1 MDNTL
6 SDDIKEFQTTLN
18 NKLSQEKIELVLS
31 LLTYL
36 TLMLP
41 NNNALKNLYVL
52 GNTCKVDIDLEIL
65 KLKTSFLTNGFRF
78 EFEILNKDL
87 DIELSKFIASS
98 INKFILDRNTYDEL
112 EDINKAQIDATLML
126 CYPIFTEYEK
136 LNKKLKTI
144 DGFDI
149 DQLLNSLAVKKI
161 TDPNEIIN
169 CFFDDILVEE
179 NLFEYGYDFNYFDPN
194 LPFYELPYGELAN
207 DSPFYI
213 IDENHFGVVIT
224 NLKYYHE
231 KPSIIHKYSDV
242 LYSRFEKLSIEDRN
256 NIFFISIFT
265 AYLTSDIN
273 KFSIHT
279 LKWFLKKEKE
289 NVFVNK
295 IFDLIENRTL
305 SEKSIDEIVK
315 HINEKCYFL
324 KEHRICFALIDIFT
338 VPFSFQDSIL
348 KNENINSEVRN
359 KLQKLHNAIFPLKE
373 MIPVC
378 EEFHK
383 KHINIFY
390 NLKSNKSY
398 EIFCKTNHLRL
409 WFLIEGE
416 AW

>member
-1 MDNTL
+1 MDTL
-6 SDDIKEFQTTLN
+6 SDEIKEFHIILN
-18 NKLSQEKIELVLS
+18 NKLSHEKIELVLS
-31 LLTYL
+31 LFTYI

-41 NNNALKNLYVL
+41 NKNNALKNLYII
-52 GNTCKVDIDLEIL
+52 GNNFKVDIDLEIL
-65 KLKTSFLTNGFRF
+65 KFKTKFLTSGVIF
-78 EFEILNKDL
+78 EFEKLNPDL
-87 DIELSKFIASS
+87 DNELSKFIASS
-98 INKFILDRNTYDEL
+98 INKFIIDRDTYEEL
-112 EDINKAQIDATLML
+112 EDINKSAIDGALL
-126 CYPIFTEYEK
+126 FCYPIYKEYEK

-144 DGFDI
+144 DSLDI
-149 DQLLNSLAVKKI
+149 DQLLNSLAVKKN

-179 NLFEYGYDFNYFDPN
+179 NLFEYGYGFNYFDPN

-295 IFDLIENRTL
+295 IFELIENRTL
-305 SEKSIDEIVK
+305 SEKAIDEMVK

-359 KLQKLHNAIFPLKE
+359 KLQKLNNAIFPLKE

-383 KHINIFY
+383 KNINIFY

-409 WFLIEGE
+409 WFLLEGE